1 MNITIKAKNAVELE
15 DFVPVTGTW
24 SIQDKQDEDSI
35 YDVEESIV
43 NWMDSSYSIDVM
55 VFHADGREISGD
67 LPWEGTFLVIRK

>member
-24 SIQDKQDEDSI
+24 IITDKQDEDSI

>member
-24 SIQDKQDEDSI
+24 NITDKQDEDSI
-35 YDVEESIV
+35 YDVQESIV
-43 NWMDSSYSIDVM
+43 NWMDTSYSIDVM

-67 LPWEGTFLVIRK
+67 LPWEGTFLVNRR